1 MPDSHDRTEKSD
13 DANAQ
18 ERTRE
23 ALERGVAEIKTPEQA
38 RHALDSLEKIAGDL
52 REEDVAR
59 AGSDAGP
66 EQQAAAIE
74 ESGASSMFRADTA
87 RLLLDLA
94 KAGIGP
100 ATRRSLHAML
110 RALSPEDRF
119 GGMHELAWRLFLD
132 TEDSEDGES
141 SRTAQIRRD
150 LRELKPAR
158 RKRFSASAAP
168 GRSWTN
174 AGSQR

>member
-18 ERTRE
+18 ERARE

-59 AGSDAGP
+59 AGPDASP

-74 ESGASSMFRADTA
+74 EAEKVAA
-87 RLLLDLA
+87 AA
-94 KAGIGP
+94 KTGQ
-100 ATRRSLHAML
+100 R
-110 RALSPEDRF
+110 DRDR
-119 GGMHELAWRLFLD
+119 GCPVREC
-132 TEDSEDGES
+132 
-141 SRTAQIRRD
+141 RTQWKTDCR
-150 LRELKPAR
+150 
-158 RKRFSASAAP
+158 
-168 GRSWTN
+168 
-174 AGSQR
+174 